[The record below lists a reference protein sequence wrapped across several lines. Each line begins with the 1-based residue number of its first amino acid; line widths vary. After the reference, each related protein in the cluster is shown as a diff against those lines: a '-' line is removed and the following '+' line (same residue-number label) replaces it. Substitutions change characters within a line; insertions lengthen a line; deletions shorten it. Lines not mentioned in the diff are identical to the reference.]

1 MHAVTTFV
9 ERIPRRVRGLL
20 LGLIAA
26 LSFTLLHT
34 SVRHASRELH
44 VFEITFFRYFIAL
57 FFMLPGLLGSR
68 FAVLRTQRLHLHLIR
83 CVMLMISM
91 LGLFSALTMSP
102 ISMVTALSFVSPV
115 FASVVAILVLRE
127 RSSARRWFAVAG
139 GIVGMLLIVRPGV
152 VPLSLGPVLAICG
165 AVAWAVSI
173 IVIKMMSTTESSTT
187 QVTYMSLI
195 VTPLTFLLAVW
206 VWKWPSWQLLP
217 VLVFMA
223 SIATVGQFA
232 YTKSFKYAEATADA
246 AGLHAA
252 GVGFVDRLSGVRR
265 GSRHLELDRRHG
277 HLRERRVHHLP
288 RGRRAHRQASRRAGV
303 AGVFAAA
310 GQARQE
316 SDPDGA
322 PSGRARLSG
331 NG

>member
-1 MHAVTTFV
+1 LDAVIALA
-9 ERIPRRVRGLL
+9 ERIPRRARGLL

-34 SVRHASRELH
+34 SVRYASRELH

-57 FFMLPGLLGSR
+57 FVMLPGLLGSR

-165 AVAWAVSI
+165 AIAWAVSI
-173 IVIKMMSTTESSTT
+173 IVIKLMSTTESSTT
-187 QVTYMSLI
+187 QVTYMSVI

-206 VWKWPSWQLLP
+206 VWKWPSLQLLP

-223 SIATVGQFA
+223 FIATVGQFA
-232 YTKSFKYAEATADA
+232 YTKSFKYADATALMPLDFTRLVWA
-246 AGLHAA
+246 SLI
-252 GVGFVDRLSGVRR
+252 GFLVFDEVPDIWSWIGGTVIFLNAVYITFHESTV
-265 GSRHLELDRRHG
+265 
-277 HLRERRVHHLP
+277 
-288 RGRRAHRQASRRAGV
+288 RAG
-303 AGVFAAA
+303 
-310 GQARQE
+310 E
-316 SDPDGA
+316 PDP
-322 PSGRARLSG
+322 SKV
-331 NG
+331 

>member
-1 MHAVTTFV
+1 MHAVTALA

-34 SVRHASRELH
+34 SVRYASRELH

-115 FASVVAILVLRE
+115 FASVAILVLRE

-187 QVTYMSLI
+187 QVTYMSVI

-223 SIATVGQFA
+223 FIATVGQFA
-232 YTKSFKYAEATADA
+232 YTKSFKYAEATALMPLDFTRLVWASLIGFLVFDEVPDIWSWIGGTVIFVNAVYITFHESTVRA
-246 AGLHAA
+246 AEP
-252 GVGFVDRLSGVRR
+252 DP
-265 GSRHLELDRRHG
+265 SR
-277 HLRERRVHHLP
+277 
-288 RGRRAHRQASRRAGV
+288 A
-303 AGVFAAA
+303 
-310 GQARQE
+310 
-316 SDPDGA
+316 
-322 PSGRARLSG
+322 
-331 NG
+331 

>member
-1 MHAVTTFV
+1 MQRAAAGHRARAPGGLRARLKLPTLL
-9 ERIPRRVRGLL
+9 VRG
-20 LGLIAA
+20 GLSDVLTEEGAQ
-26 LSFTLLHT
+26 T
-34 SVRHASRELH
+34 SWRCAPTAEYVNVTDAGHMVAGDRNDI
-44 VFEITFFRYFIAL
+44 F
-57 FFMLPGLLGSR
+57 GN
-68 FAVLRTQRLHLHLIR
+68 AVIEFLARVVPV

-165 AVAWAVSI
+165 AIAWAVSI

-187 QVTYMSLI
+187 QVTYMSVI

-206 VWKWPSWQLLP
+206 VWKWPSLQLLP

-223 SIATVGQFA
+223 FIATVGQFA
-232 YTKSFKYAEATADA
+232 YTKSFKYAEATALMPLDCQPGGAGA
-246 AGLHAA
+246 AGPWPAARRCGGHA
-252 GVGFVDRLSGVRR
+252 VGNRPEAFLIT
-265 GSRHLELDRRHG
+265 
-277 HLRERRVHHLP
+277 
-288 RGRRAHRQASRRAGV
+288 
-303 AGVFAAA
+303 AAA
-310 GQARQE
+310 YVMGLRLTWVNPTSSEDDHAYILQTT
-316 SDPDGA
+316 
-322 PSGRARLSG
+322 RA
-331 NG
+331 